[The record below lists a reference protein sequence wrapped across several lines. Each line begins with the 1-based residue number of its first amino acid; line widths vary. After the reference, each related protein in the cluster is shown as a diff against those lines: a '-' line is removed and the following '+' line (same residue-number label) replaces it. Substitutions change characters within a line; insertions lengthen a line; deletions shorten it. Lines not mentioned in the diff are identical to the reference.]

1 MGRYAI
7 RYFLC
12 SWCGLLPGEL
22 GLLLGGLRNGGAGS
36 IQVKAEKT
44 DYLDA
49 RRGMAVFSLDVPD
62 KG

>member
-1 MGRYAI
+1 VPFYSPSLFP
-7 RYFLC
+7 FLFVQ
-12 SWCGLLPGEL
+12 
-22 GLLLGGLRNGGAGS
+22 LLGGLRNGGAGS